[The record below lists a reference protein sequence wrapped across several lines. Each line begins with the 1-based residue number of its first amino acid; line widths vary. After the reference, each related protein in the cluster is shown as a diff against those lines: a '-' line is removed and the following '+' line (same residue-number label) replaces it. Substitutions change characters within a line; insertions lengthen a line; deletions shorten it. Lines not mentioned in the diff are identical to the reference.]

1 MNKKFLTKIVDKN
14 SITKLVDV
22 IKKDDENYIHSLE
35 KKYDCDYKT
44 ITKMYGIKKWRYS
57 EDEVLVNSNLIFYE
71 YRYPDKDHLN
81 PHRTLSNDWGYFT
94 VFKSIGWRLEEK
106 LKKIFL
112 KKKLSVSDTF
122 NVKVNGYDIRVK
134 IIKIEGTY
142 NDKTI
147 N

>member
-1 MNKKFLTKIVDKN
+1 MKKKYLTKIIDKN
-14 SITKLVDV
+14 SITKLVDI
-22 IKKDDENYIHSLE
+22 IKKDDEIYIKSLE

-44 ITKMYGIKKWRYS
+44 ITKMYRIKKWRYS
-57 EDEVLVNSNLIFYE
+57 EDKVLVNSNLIFYE

-81 PHRTLSNDWGYFT
+81 PDRTLSNEWGYFM

-106 LKKIFL
+106 LKIFFS
-112 KKKLSVSDTF
+112 KKLLSVNDIF
-122 NVKVNGYDIRVK
+122 RVKINGYYIRIK
-134 IIKIEGTY
+134 IIKIEEIY

>member
-1 MNKKFLTKIVDKN
+1 MNKKYLTKIVDKN

-22 IKKDDENYIHSLE
+22 IKKDNENYIYSLE

-57 EDEVLVNSNLIFYE
+57 EDEVLVNSNLIFYK

-81 PHRTLSNDWGYFT
+81 PDRTLSNEWGYFM

-112 KKKLSVSDTF
+112 KKILSVSDTF

-134 IIKIEGTY
+134 IIKIEETY

>member
-1 MNKKFLTKIVDKN
+1 MNKKYLTKIVDKN

-81 PHRTLSNDWGYFT
+81 PDRTLSNEWGYFM

-112 KKKLSVSDTF
+112 KKILSVSDTF

>member
-1 MNKKFLTKIVDKN
+1 MNKKYLTKIVDKN

-81 PHRTLSNDWGYFT
+81 PDRTLSNEWGYFM

-112 KKKLSVSDTF
+112 KKILSVSDTF

-134 IIKIEGTY
+134 IIKIEETY